1 MLAVRLALVIF
12 ALWVLVVEPTFRVYE
27 LMEQQSSQCS
37 DDGAVGDADQLI
49 PPGHVIGP
57 HWVNQHLPVTMMVA
71 LPDLAG
77 LSFLLHPTALAIAP
91 SPLSAELC
99 LPYPPS
105 ALPLRL

>member
-1 MLAVRLALVIF
+1 MPALRVALVIF
-12 ALWVLVVEPTFRVYE
+12 ALWVLVVEPTFRAFE
-27 LMEQQSSQCS
+27 LMEQHSSECS
-37 DDGAVGDADQLI
+37 GDGAVGDADQLV
-49 PPGHVIGP
+49 PPGHVVTP

-71 LPDLAG
+71 LPDFAG